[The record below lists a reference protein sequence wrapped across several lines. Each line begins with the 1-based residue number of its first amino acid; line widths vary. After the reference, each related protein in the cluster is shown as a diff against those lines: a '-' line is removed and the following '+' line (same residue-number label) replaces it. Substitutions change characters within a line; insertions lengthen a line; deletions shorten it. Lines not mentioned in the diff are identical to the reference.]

1 MEEEEEMSFLRFEL
15 VAAFVTREIGAPNFF
30 LLPFIC
36 ESNIIDFVVKGVG
49 VGDSA
54 CSSLEPFPPLADGGR
69 PHPLGGSTEP
79 LSCNALVL

>member
-15 VAAFVTREIGAPNFF
+15 VAAFVTFV
-30 LLPFIC
+30 C

-69 PHPLGGSTEP
+69 PRPLRGGSTEP